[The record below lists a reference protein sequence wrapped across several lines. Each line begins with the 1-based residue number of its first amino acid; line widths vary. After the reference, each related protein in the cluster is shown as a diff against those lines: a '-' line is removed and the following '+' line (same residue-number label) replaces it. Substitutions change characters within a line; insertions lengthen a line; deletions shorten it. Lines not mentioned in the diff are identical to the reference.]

1 MSTGLDGLDDLP
13 VSDSFLE
20 GTGQIT
26 IEDLK
31 QALPPQDY
39 DTLTIGE
46 DKNGVHCLLATK
58 LRCRADINSTGGTYD
73 EAVPECRLAL
83 MKLWLYEMFAF
94 VGEADK
100 AKDAYEDYTLIIKT
114 SFGAIHTKGEDD
126 SADESGPAVACLMRP
141 PERLPHGRDHR

>member
-1 MSTGLDGLDDLP
+1 MTGLDGLEDLP
-13 VSDSFLE
+13 AGNSFLE
-20 GTGQIT
+20 GTGSIT

-39 DTLTIGE
+39 ETLTIGD
-46 DKNGVHCLLATK
+46 DKNGIHCLLSAK
-58 LRCRADINSTGGTYD
+58 LRCKADISSTGNTYD

-83 MKLWLYEMFAF
+83 MKLWVYELFAF

-114 SFGAIHTKGEDD
+114 SFGAIHTRGEDAAVED
-126 SADESGPAVACLMRP
+126 SGPAVACLKKAPGRF
-141 PERLPHGRDHR
+141 LYGRDNR